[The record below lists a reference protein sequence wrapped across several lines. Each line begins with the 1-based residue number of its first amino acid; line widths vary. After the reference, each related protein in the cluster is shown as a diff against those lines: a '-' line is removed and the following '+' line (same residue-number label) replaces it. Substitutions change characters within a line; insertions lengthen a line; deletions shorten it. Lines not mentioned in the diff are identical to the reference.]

1 MLQRLDTYYRASML
15 FAFRCAMALCEV
27 PVQIVP
33 SDREGFINLL
43 VPEPICLLDV
53 FWQCAETIGTNRE
66 ITWEELRAALLDK
79 SRELRQRA
87 NEVTSKDDTDTLSPR
102 VFRAVANQFCELA
115 FSPVANTRFE
125 EIKRWVSRGI

>member
-33 SDREGFINLL
+33 SDREG
-43 VPEPICLLDV
+43 